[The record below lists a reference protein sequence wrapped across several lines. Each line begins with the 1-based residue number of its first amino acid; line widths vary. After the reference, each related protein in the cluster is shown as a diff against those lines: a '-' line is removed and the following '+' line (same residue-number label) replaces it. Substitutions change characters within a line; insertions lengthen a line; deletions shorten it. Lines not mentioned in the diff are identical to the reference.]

1 MRRSLGVLALI
12 VTVLAGGAYLATRAS
27 NNARVDAHNLGVA
40 PVQAIARLE
49 RGNQLCQT
57 PIALPAAIDR
67 VVLQF
72 GIPQTKDPRAGRVEF
87 TVRRDGPDGPVLT
100 RKVLERGLMIGA
112 PAGFVLDDKVAAD
125 QDVAACLRT
134 LDVPVDVFGDVDV
147 SGAGPPPRFLD
158 RVTVNPTQ
166 AGSGAMLGEENLGAD
181 VFLAFPRAKASNQL
195 AQIPN
200 SLEHIMRFKPGGAW
214 LAWILLALGVVGT
227 PVALAVALR
236 EAGE

>member
-1 MRRSLGVLALI
+1 MRRNLGVLALI

-27 NNARVDAHNLGVA
+27 NNPRVDAHNLGVA
-40 PVQAIARLE
+40 PIQPIAKLE

-57 PIALPAAIDR
+57 PIGLPAPVDR

-72 GIPQTKDPRAGRVEF
+72 GTPQTKDPRAGRVEF
-87 TVRRDGPDGPVLT
+87 IVRRDDPDGLVLT
-100 RKVLERGLMIGA
+100 RKVLERGLMVGA
-112 PAGFVLDDKVAAD
+112 PAGFVLDRKVAAD
-125 QDVAACLRT
+125 QDVAICLRT

-166 AGSGAMLGEENLGAD
+166 AGSAAILDDENLGAD
-181 VFLAFPRAKASNQL
+181 LFLAFPRAEPSNQL
-195 AQIPN
+195 AQVPN

-214 LAWILLALGVVGT
+214 LMWVLLALGVVGT
-227 PVALAVALR
+227 PAALALALR
-236 EAGE
+236 EAEE